1 MLQQAG
7 PLRPCA
13 QPVVGPQP
21 LLAPWPRYRGEARAR
36 WRRLCTQLCVGLG
49 VCFALSRSRGGA
61 VALALA
67 VGLGRVALALAPE
80 SPPRTWARRPL
91 LARSRRSGSR
101 TGVALIYIV
110 KLRIV

>member
-1 MLQQAG
+1 VLQQAG

-21 LLAPWPRYRGEARAR
+21 LLAPWPRGSPRA
-36 WRRLCTQLCVGLG
+36 LAQTVHTV
-49 VCFALSRSRGGA
+49 VCGAWGIFCPLSRSRGGA